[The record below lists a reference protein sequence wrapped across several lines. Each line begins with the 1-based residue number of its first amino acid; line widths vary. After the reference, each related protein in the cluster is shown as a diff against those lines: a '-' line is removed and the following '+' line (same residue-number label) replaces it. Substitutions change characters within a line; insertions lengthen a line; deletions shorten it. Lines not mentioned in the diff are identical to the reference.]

1 MEGNSG
7 VSAGKYAD
15 RKWRGFNEERW
26 AVWKDGLRA
35 ARENDRANGVV
46 QEASDRMER
55 L

>member
-1 MEGNSG
+1 MEGNNG
-7 VSAGKYAD
+7 IATGKYAD

-26 AVWKDGLRA
+26 TVWKDGLRA
-35 ARENDRANGVV
+35 ARDKHGTDGIV